1 MPNTETTN
9 KDIVDKITSL
19 ADELK
24 KTLTKHKIAQ
34 LRDLLELRVQLKDPR
49 ILDKGLVAELHALLM
64 SFKPQCREEL
74 HTQLSAVGCLLRDVN
89 REQSLTKN
97 GDNKIKYRP
106 LDLETIVLALPNFLR
121 FIRLGDHES
130 QNLPL
135 FMYDIDQGL
144 YTRNEDIID
153 LALLQFQPG
162 LNVKNSEEVR
172 RQIRLQSPIKAEHQD
187 FYTANVKNGMFNIL
201 TKELIPYSPDLINI
215 RKIETD
221 YNPEAT
227 HPVFPNGWTFESW
240 LNTQFK
246 NDIEQKFMWQ
256 LIQFLPLVSR
266 PKNVFVLMFDQLGNT
281 GKGMFQDILQN
292 LTGFSNT
299 GNSTMVELN
308 SRFGLAP
315 VFDKTLII
323 SGENDATYMADN
335 GNLKNVATGD
345 MISVEPKGKDAF
357 TARCT
362 ALMVFAS
369 NAIPRFGKMD
379 AGVKRRVRVQ
389 EFTHSYSGKVDHNI
403 RDLYIKDKTF
413 LEYLLKTALNMPFES
428 EIVDPVSSKKL
439 KQEIE
444 ITSNFAYDYV
454 VNRLNGYPGKRLPYK
469 VIFADAEAYATSTG
483 RKFGY
488 EQTGFIREVVAELRK
503 SGRVIETKPLRFS
516 RSTFSEADY
525 NWFYN
530 FRLSVP
536 NGQTGIWLN
545 YEQMKNRLDVSQR
558 GILFN
563 SDPIPIPDEET
574 DTKSDD

>member
-1 MPNTETTN
+1 MPNTNTKQE
-9 KDIVDKITSL
+9 DIVDTIEAL
-19 ADELK
+19 AKDLE
-24 KTLTKHKIAQ
+24 TKLNKRNIAR
-34 LRDLLELRVQLKDPR
+34 LHDLLETRVQIKDPR
-49 ILDKGLVAELHALLM
+49 PLSTGLVAKLRTLLMEFKPTSRQELHV
-64 SFKPQCREEL
+64 
-74 HTQLSAVGCLLRDVN
+74 QLAAMGCLLRDAT
-89 REQSLTKN
+89 REQTLTKN

-106 LDLETIVLALPNFLR
+106 LDIETIVLALPNFLH

-162 LNVKNSEEVR
+162 LNTKNSEEVR
-172 RQIRLQSPIKAEHQD
+172 RQIRLQSPIKAEYQNN
-187 FYTANVKNGMFNIL
+187 FIANVKNGMFNIL
-201 TKELIPYSPDLINI
+201 SKTLTPYTPDLINI
-215 RKIETD
+215 RKIETN
-221 YNPEAT
+221 YNPDAV
-227 HPVFPNGWTFESW
+227 HPEFPNGWTFESW
-240 LNTQFK
+240 LTTQFK
-246 NDIEQKFMWQ
+246 NPVERQFMWQ
-256 LIQFLPLVSR
+256 LIQFLPMVSR

-292 LTGFSNT
+292 LTGFANT

-389 EFTHSYSGKVDHNI
+389 EFTHSYTGKVDHNI
-403 RDLYIKDKTF
+403 RDVYIKDQMF
-413 LEYLLKTALNMPFES
+413 LEYLLKTALTMPFEP
-428 EIVDPVSSKKL
+428 EIVDPASSKSL

-444 ITSNFAYDYV
+444 VTSNFAYDYV
-454 VNRLNGYPGKRLPYK
+454 INRLSDYKGDRIPYNI
-469 VIFADAEAYATSTG
+469 VFADAEAYAASTG

-503 SGRVIETKPLRFS
+503 TGRKLETKPVRFS
-516 RSTFSEADY
+516 QKTYTEGDY

-536 NGQTGIWLN
+536 NGQTGIWLS
-545 YEQMKNRLDVSQR
+545 YTQMQDRLKASQR
-558 GILFN
+558 GIIFLN
-563 SDPIPIPDEET
+563 KPENKNET
-574 DTKSDD
+574 

>member
-1 MPNTETTN
+1 MPNNTPTN
-9 KDIVDKITSL
+9 KSTPRGVSGIKDLLPKLSDRQNIARLRELLEYRVLTKDPETIKPDLINSL
-19 ADELK
+19 HNALLK
-24 KTLTKHKIAQ
+24 FTPSSREEQHLQLSVVGTLLREANREHTLTKS
-34 LRDLLELRVQLKDPR
+34 DE
-49 ILDKGLVAELHALLM
+49 
-64 SFKPQCREEL
+64 
-74 HTQLSAVGCLLRDVN
+74 
-89 REQSLTKN
+89 
-97 GDNKIKYRP
+97 NKIKYKA
-106 LDLETIVLALPNFLR
+106 LDLETIVLALPSFLK

-162 LNVKNSEEVR
+162 LNVRNSEEVR
-172 RQIRLQSPIKAEHQD
+172 RQIRLQSPIKAEYQNH
-187 FYTANVKNGMFNIL
+187 FTANVKNGMFNIL
-201 TKELIPYSPDLINI
+201 TKELVPYSPDFINI

-227 HPVFPNGWTFESW
+227 HPQFPNNWTFESW

-246 NDIEQKFMWQ
+246 HHIEQKFMWQ

-292 LTGFSNT
+292 LTGFANT

-345 MISVEPKGKDAF
+345 LISVEPKGKDAF

-389 EFTHSYSGKVDHNI
+389 EFTHSYTGNVDHSI
-403 RDLYIKDKTF
+403 RDTYIKDPQF
-413 LEYLLKTALNMPFES
+413 LQYLLKTALNMEFDPN
-428 EIVDPVSSKKL
+428 IVDPESSQSL

-444 ITSNFAYDYV
+444 VTSNFAYDYV
-454 VNRLNGYPGKRLPYK
+454 TNRLNGFTGKRLPYNI
-469 VIFADAEAYATSTG
+469 IFADAEAYALSTG

-488 EQTGFIREVVAELRK
+488 EQTGFIREVIAELRK
-503 SGRVIETKPLRFS
+503 SGRQITVKPMRFGTLTK
-516 RSTFSEADY
+516 EDY
-525 NWFYN
+525 DWFYN
-530 FRLSVP
+530 LNISVP
-536 NGQTGIWLN
+536 NVRTGVWLTF
-545 YEQMKNRLDVSQR
+545 ESMKTRLSKSQR
-558 GILFN
+558 GIQFD
-563 SDPIPIPDEET
+563 SPAITIPDENLDENET
-574 DTKSDD
+574 EE

>member
-1 MPNTETTN
+1 MPNTNTKQE
-9 KDIVDKITSL
+9 DIVDTIEAL
-19 ADELK
+19 AKDLE
-24 KTLTKHKIAQ
+24 TKLNKRNIAR
-34 LRDLLELRVQLKDPR
+34 LHDLLETRVQIKDPR
-49 ILDKGLVAELHALLM
+49 PLSTGLIAKLRTMLMEFKPSSRQELHV
-64 SFKPQCREEL
+64 
-74 HTQLSAVGCLLRDVN
+74 QLATMGCLLRDAT
-89 REQSLTKN
+89 REQTLTKN

-106 LDLETIVLALPNFLR
+106 LDIETIVLALPNFLH

-162 LNVKNSEEVR
+162 LNTKNSEEVR
-172 RQIRLQSPIKAEHQD
+172 RQIRLQSPIKAEYQNN
-187 FYTANVKNGMFNIL
+187 FIANVKNGMFNIL
-201 TKELIPYSPDLINI
+201 SKTLTPYTPDLINI
-215 RKIETD
+215 RKIETN
-221 YNPEAT
+221 YNPDAV
-227 HPVFPNGWTFESW
+227 HPDFPNGWTFESW

-246 NDIEQKFMWQ
+246 NPVERQFMWQ
-256 LIQFLPLVSR
+256 LIQFLPMVSR

-292 LTGFSNT
+292 LTGFANT

-389 EFTHSYSGKVDHNI
+389 EFTHSYTGKVDHNI
-403 RDLYIKDKTF
+403 RDVYIKDQMF
-413 LEYLLKTALNMPFES
+413 LEYLLKTALTMPFEA
-428 EIVDPVSSKKL
+428 EIVDPVSSKSL

-444 ITSNFAYDYV
+444 VTSNFAYDYV
-454 VNRLNGYPGKRLPYK
+454 INRLSDYKGDRIPYNI
-469 VIFADAEAYATSTG
+469 VFADAEAYAASTG

-503 SGRVIETKPLRFS
+503 TGRKLETKPVRFS
-516 RSTFSEADY
+516 QKTYTEDDY

-536 NGQTGIWLN
+536 NGQTGIWLS
-545 YEQMKNRLDVSQR
+545 YTQMQDRLKTSQR
-558 GILFN
+558 GIIFLN
-563 SDPIPIPDEET
+563 KPENKNET
-574 DTKSDD
+574 

>member
-1 MPNTETTN
+1 MPNTKPTTN
-9 KDIVDKITSL
+9 NIVDSIQTLAKELETSL
-19 ADELK
+19 
-24 KTLTKHKIAQ
+24 TKQKIAQ
-34 LRDLLELRVQLKDPR
+34 LEDLLKVRVQIKDPQTIDDSLFNKLR
-49 ILDKGLVAELHALLM
+49 TLIMKFEPSSRKELHL
-64 SFKPQCREEL
+64 
-74 HTQLSAVGCLLRDVN
+74 QLSTMGLLLRDKT
-89 REQSLTKN
+89 REQTLTKN
-97 GDNKIKYRP
+97 GENKIKYKP
-106 LDLETIVLALPNFLR
+106 LDLETIVLALPAFLH

-162 LNVKNSEEVR
+162 LNTKNSEEVR
-172 RQIRLQSPIKAEHQD
+172 RQIRLQSPIRAEHQD
-187 FYTANVKNGMFNIL
+187 NFTANVKNGMFNIL
-201 TKELIPYSPDLINI
+201 TKTITPYTPDIINI
-215 RKIETD
+215 RKIETN
-221 YNPEAT
+221 YNPTAQ
-227 HPVFPNGWTFESW
+227 HPIFPNNWTFESW

-246 NDIEQKFMWQ
+246 RDLERKFMWQ
-256 LIQFLPLVSR
+256 LIQFLPMVSR

-292 LTGFSNT
+292 LTGFANT

-369 NAIPRFGKMD
+369 NSIPRFGKMD

-403 RDLYIKDKTF
+403 RDLYIKDQEF
-413 LEYLLKTALNMPFES
+413 LEYLLKTALHMPFEP
-428 EIVDPVSSKKL
+428 EIVDPESSKNL
-439 KQEIE
+439 KKEIE
-444 ITSNFAYDYV
+444 VTSNFAYDYV
-454 VNRLNGYPGKRLPYK
+454 VNRLSTYEGGRIPYN
-469 VIFADAEAYATSTG
+469 VLFADAEAYATSTG

-488 EQTGFIREVVAELRK
+488 EQTGFVREVVAELRK
-503 SGRVIETKPLRFS
+503 AGYSINTKTLRFS
-516 RSTFSEADY
+516 KGYTKMDY
-525 NWFYN
+525 DWFYN

-536 NGQTGIWLN
+536 NGQIGIWLS
-545 YEQMKNRLDVSQR
+545 YDQMKERFKSSQR
-558 GILFN
+558 GIEFIKRPQVSQN
-563 SDPIPIPDEET
+563 TEEIQV
-574 DTKSDD
+574 

>member
-1 MPNTETTN
+1 MPNNTPTN
-9 KDIVDKITSL
+9 KSTPRGVSGIKDLLPKLSDRQNIARL
-19 ADELK
+19 RELLEYRVLTK
-24 KTLTKHKIAQ
+24 DPEIIKPDLINNLHNALLKFTPSSREEQHLQLSVVGTLLREANREHTLTKS
-34 LRDLLELRVQLKDPR
+34 DE
-49 ILDKGLVAELHALLM
+49 
-64 SFKPQCREEL
+64 
-74 HTQLSAVGCLLRDVN
+74 
-89 REQSLTKN
+89 
-97 GDNKIKYRP
+97 NKIKYKA
-106 LDLETIVLALPNFLR
+106 LDLETIVLALPSFLK

-162 LNVKNSEEVR
+162 LNVRNSEEVR
-172 RQIRLQSPIKAEHQD
+172 RQIRLQSPIKAEYQNH
-187 FYTANVKNGMFNIL
+187 FTANVKNGMFNIL
-201 TKELIPYSPDLINI
+201 TKELVPYSPDFINI

-221 YNPEAT
+221 YNPEAK
-227 HPVFPNGWTFESW
+227 HPQFPNNWTFESW

-246 NDIEQKFMWQ
+246 QPVEQKFMWQ

-292 LTGFSNT
+292 LTGFANT

-345 MISVEPKGKDAF
+345 LISVEPKGKDAF

-389 EFTHSYSGKVDHNI
+389 EFTHSYTGNVDHSI
-403 RDLYIKDKTF
+403 RDTYIKDPQF
-413 LEYLLKTALNMPFES
+413 LQYLLKTALNMEFDPN
-428 EIVDPVSSKKL
+428 IVDPESSQSL

-444 ITSNFAYDYV
+444 VTSNFAYDYV
-454 VNRLNGYPGKRLPYK
+454 TNRLNGFTGKRLPYNI
-469 VIFADAEAYATSTG
+469 IFADAEAYALSTG

-488 EQTGFIREVVAELRK
+488 EQTGFIREVIAELRK
-503 SGRVIETKPLRFS
+503 SGRQITVKPMRFGTLTK
-516 RSTFSEADY
+516 EDY
-525 NWFYN
+525 DWFYN
-530 FRLSVP
+530 LNISVP
-536 NGQTGIWLN
+536 NVRTGVWLTF
-545 YEQMKNRLDVSQR
+545 ESMKIRLSKSQR
-558 GILFN
+558 GIQFD
-563 SDPIPIPDEET
+563 SPAITIPDENLDEKET
-574 DTKSDD
+574 EE